1 MGTSNG
7 EIVPVILSG
16 GSGTRLWPVS
26 RAHYPKQLQS
36 LHSELSL
43 LQETAMR
50 LTDNNFAQPLIICNH
65 EHRFVVA
72 EHLREIN
79 IKPEAVVL
87 EPIGRNTAPAA
98 VVASILANDD
108 DPNAILLLMPSDHVI
123 NDINAFKTA
132 INKALPAARSG
143 SFVTF
148 GIKPTKAETGY
159 GYIKKSNE
167 SPYREGCFKVDA
179 FIEKPNLNDAKKF
192 ISDGDYY
199 WNSGIFLFSAKKLI
213 EVLST
218 LSPEIIEACRMAV
231 SKAKLDLDFIRL
243 DEESFAACPSI
254 SIDYAVMEKSKNIAV
269 VPSDLGWSDIG
280 SWDAIW
286 KLLEKDHNGNATF
299 GDVITKYTKN
309 SLIRSENI
317 LVTTVGLE
325 DIVVIATEDA
335 ILVSNRHNTQDV
347 NLIVSDLKTAKRKE
361 HLLHSTVYRPW
372 GWFQILETRDQFQLK
387 VINLNPNSKIS
398 LQRHKHRA
406 EHWVVVAGTAT
417 VTRGDDIIELKQNES
432 TFIPIGMIHRIE
444 NKTSDLLE
452 IIEVQSGSYLG
463 EDDIER
469 FDDDYGRHK

>member
-1 MGTSNG
+1 
-7 EIVPVILSG
+7 
-16 GSGTRLWPVS
+16 
-26 RAHYPKQLQS
+26 
-36 LHSELSL
+36 
-43 LQETAMR
+43 
-50 LTDNNFAQPLIICNH
+50 
-65 EHRFVVA
+65 
-72 EHLREIN
+72 
-79 IKPEAVVL
+79 
-87 EPIGRNTAPAA
+87 
-98 VVASILANDD
+98 
-108 DPNAILLLMPSDHVI
+108 
-123 NDINAFKTA
+123 
-132 INKALPAARSG
+132 
-143 SFVTF
+143 
-148 GIKPTKAETGY
+148 
-159 GYIKKSNE
+159 
-167 SPYREGCFKVDA
+167 
-179 FIEKPNLNDAKKF
+179 
-192 ISDGDYY
+192 
-199 WNSGIFLFSAKKLI
+199 
-213 EVLST
+213 
-218 LSPEIIEACRMAV
+218 MAV

-335 ILVSNRHNTQDV
+335 ILVSNRHTTQDV
-347 NLIVSDLKTAKRKE
+347 NLIVSDLKTANRKE

-444 NKTSDLLE
+444 NRTSDLLE